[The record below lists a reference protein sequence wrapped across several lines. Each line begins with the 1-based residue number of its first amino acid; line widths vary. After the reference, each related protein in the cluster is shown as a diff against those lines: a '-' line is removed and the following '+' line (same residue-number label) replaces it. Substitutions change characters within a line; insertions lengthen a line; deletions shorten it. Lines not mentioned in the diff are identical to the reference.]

1 MQEKRGDLPQSD
13 TPVDPSEERET
24 GTDQERLGKK
34 KRPLW
39 LRLLSWLGGILGV
52 LLLILVIL
60 TGLLMIPSVQTRIAN
75 RLLTTMEQSTGLRMS
90 VERLSVGFPGKL
102 YLEGLQ
108 ALTAEGDTVLYAKR
122 LTAQTDAI
130 AYLRHRD
137 LPLSGVALE
146 SAQLDYHAP
155 GDSMVLTGRISRF
168 AVDRA
173 SFDSSFSQMSFGTVE
188 LSDTRMDVLILPKE
202 KKEKKEEPKSP
213 PPTIRWDKLLLSN
226 VSATFT
232 DSPDSLII
240 DTHIYDAFAKEGVVD
255 LPDSLYTVEE
265 ISIEADLAKV
275 GPPLEILPLP
285 WSAALQGRSVRYGGV
300 SDLAAQLEDASFAT
314 GDGWRVTRLSGL
326 VTKDKDRLRVGNLIV
341 ELPQGKLGGE
351 LDLPFEGWRPDSIG
365 SLSARLAGRLC
376 LPELSRFLPMAGEL
390 PDRPL
395 RTVVTASGDWQ
406 RGVDADIRVE
416 EPSLLRLHASARAT
430 SLLGGGPLSVTG
442 HYELRSGKDLS
453 RQVAHLMKATPRWR
467 IPDGMDLVGSGS
479 YGPKGGEVDLRVTLP
494 EGYLTAAGHYRPR
507 GKSYMADVEAKHFD
521 VGAFLPSDSIG
532 YLDGTIHAKGHGTD
546 IYSARTSADIFL
558 DLDSV
563 EYKGATYRDLMLLT
577 KLEENRLFAAL
588 NSDNEALRATAQ
600 LDLLLKKHDINGS
613 VNLLV
618 DSIVP
623 DRLGLPKSIV
633 RGGKVHL
640 NSYLRSD
647 LDQFYDFEGHT
658 RDFVLQLDNGLL
670 RPQETVIKALST
682 DSLLRAHVES
692 GDLSLAFA
700 SRNGL
705 KDFQQRLKDLSQVVS
720 TALRDTTAKP
730 DMSRWIEH
738 YPDAELELNMGRNN
752 PLRYYL
758 DSKRIGAREIHLGLR
773 VDPTEGLRGEGMMQ
787 YFQTDTFRVD
797 NIDLILRQDS
807 AFVYGM
813 LTAHKE
819 RFRNQLPFNAVLSF
833 SSNVRRSEVA
843 LDWQDHEDR
852 HFLTLGAELYNKPS
866 GELVFGFTP
875 TPIVLAY
882 NTFVPKAENYLI
894 IPPHKGKIRAD
905 IDLRSEDGAVISLKD
920 VPTKGSQ
927 VLEGVIHDLKLSVLE
942 GIPVIPHLE
951 GVLSADVR
959 HITPDGQQP
968 SITAQASLRDF
979 IYEDKRVGDLALR
992 GSAEPDKAGQ
1002 MIRAEADLGEQEQVA
1017 KLLAY
1022 LPKGSKDQRFDLR
1035 IDHLPLDMLN
1045 PFLPEQYAQAHGE
1058 VSAQVAN
1065 YLTAGDIRTART
1077 LPYRGEVA
1085 FHKGEVYVPA
1095 LNETYRVE
1103 DQKLPIIDGEML
1115 FRRFALG
1122 ANGGQLLVNG
1132 KVGLTDAFP
1141 LNLNILGSNLRLLD
1155 SEETSSTL
1163 LYGRINANTRL
1174 HISGHPS
1181 DLTARG
1187 SLSILGNTNFT
1198 YRTPKS
1204 QLSGRSGYKDLVT
1217 FTDFSDTL
1225 FVAETSRLDSISRTG
1240 MTVALDL
1247 HIDPAARF
1255 TAILSPEEQTKV
1267 SVVGGG
1273 DLNLDMSPYGPMTL
1287 IGTYNI
1293 SDGEVVMEIPP
1304 VSRTFTID
1312 DNSRLTWTGDLTKP
1326 AIDFRATA
1334 KVSSRVSLEGEASR
1348 PVDFNVSIIAENTL
1362 SDLGLRFETTAP
1374 KDFALRNR
1382 LATMSE
1388 EEQTRQSIIL
1398 LTTGYFFGSEIG
1410 NGGNGNNN
1418 AIVNNALAGLF
1429 TSQVNSFL
1437 GESLHAD
1444 INFGITN
1451 DQTAAGD
1458 RTDYTY
1464 SVAKR
1469 FFNDRIRVVVG
1480 GRVMTGAAA
1489 AGMEQSFI
1497 DNVSMEYRLDRAGT
1511 HYLRLFHNKNY
1522 ENFLEGEV
1530 IETGV
1535 GYVLRRRL
1543 DSLRDLFR
1551 FGHSTDSIPT
1561 YDDIPSPESLII
1573 EEESLLRKQAP
1584 ALSDSLVIEK
1594 PLPIIK
1600 KKEEEP

>member
-1 MQEKRGDLPQSD
+1 MQDKRAEEPQAHIP
-13 TPVDPSEERET
+13 TDPSEEREADGEHFT
-24 GTDQERLGKK
+24 
-34 KRPLW
+34 KRRRSW
-39 LRLLSWLGGILGV
+39 WARLLIWLGGIIGA
-52 LLLILVIL
+52 LLLVLVVF
-60 TGLLMIPSVQTRIAN
+60 TALLMIPSVQTRIAN
-75 RLLTTMEQSTGLRMS
+75 KLLVTMERSTGLRMS

-108 ALTAEGDTVLYAKR
+108 ALTADGDTVLYAKR

-146 SAQLDYHAP
+146 RAQLDYHAP
-155 GDSMVLTGRISRF
+155 GDSMVLRGHISRF
-168 AVDRA
+168 AVDRG
-173 SFDSSFSQMSFGTVE
+173 SFDSSFSRMSFGTVE
-188 LSDTRMDVLILPKE
+188 LSDTHMDVLILPKE
-202 KKEKKEEPKSP
+202 KKEKKEPKSP
-213 PPTIRWDKLLLSN
+213 PPTIRWDKLLLNN
-226 VSATFT
+226 VSATYT

-240 DTHIYDAFAKEGVVD
+240 DAHIYDALVSGGLVD
-255 LPDSLYTVEE
+255 LPDSLYTVDRVDLQ
-265 ISIEADLAKV
+265 ADLNKV
-275 GPPLEILPLP
+275 GAPLEMLPSP
-285 WSAALQGRSVRYGGV
+285 WGASIRGEAIRYGGAD
-300 SDLAAQLEDASFAT
+300 DLTARLREASLST
-314 GDGWRVTRLSGL
+314 GDGWQLHRLSGL
-326 VTKDKDRLRVGNLIV
+326 VTKDRERLRVE
-341 ELPQGKLGGE
+341 ELVLELSQSKLGGE
-351 LDLPFEGWRPDSIG
+351 LDLPFTGWRPDSVG
-365 SLSARLAGRLC
+365 TLSARLAGRIC
-376 LPELSRFLPMAGEL
+376 APELERFVPMAGDL
-390 PDRPL
+390 PDLPL

-406 RGVDADIRVE
+406 RGVDAEIRLE

-430 SLLGGGPLSVTG
+430 SLLGGGPMTVKG
-442 HYELRSGKDLS
+442 HYELRSGRDLS
-453 RQVAHLMKATPRWR
+453 RQVSQLMKSKKPPRWQ

-479 YGPKGGEVDLRVTLP
+479 YDPNGGEVDLRVTLP
-494 EGYLTAAGHYRPR
+494 EGYLTAVGHYRP
-507 GKSYMADVEAKHFD
+507 GSKSYAADVEAVRFD

-532 YLDGTIHAKGHGTD
+532 YLDGQIHAKGHGTD
-546 IYSARTSADIFL
+546 LYSARTSADVFL
-558 DLDSV
+558 NLDSV
-563 EYKGATYRDLMLLT
+563 EYKGATYRDLVLLT
-577 KLEENRLFAAL
+577 RLEKNRLFAAL
-588 NSDNEALRATAQ
+588 DSDNEALRATAQ
-600 LDLLLKKHDINGS
+600 MDLLLKKHDLNGS
-613 VNLLV
+613 VNLYV
-618 DSIVP
+618 DTIIP
-623 DRLGLPKSIV
+623 DRLGLPQSVV
-633 RGGKVHL
+633 RGGRIHL

-647 LDQFYDFEGHT
+647 LDQFYDFEGRT
-658 RDFVLQLDNGLL
+658 MDFVLQLDNGVL
-670 RPQETVIKALST
+670 RPQETVVRALST
-682 DSLLRAHVES
+682 DSLLRASVES

-700 SRNGL
+700 SKNGL
-705 KDFQQRLKDLSQVVS
+705 KEFQRRLKDLSQVVS
-720 TALRDTTAKP
+720 TALRDTTERP

-738 YPDAELELNMGRNN
+738 YPDADLQIDMGRNN

-758 DSKRIGAREIHLGLR
+758 DAKRIGARGIHLGLQ
-773 VDPTEGLRGEGMMQ
+773 VDPAKGLRGEGMMQ
-787 YFQTDTFRVD
+787 YFQADTFRVD

-833 SSNVRRSEVA
+833 SSNIRRSEVA

-882 NTFVPKAENYLI
+882 NTFVPKAENYFI
-894 IPPHKGKIRAD
+894 IPPNKGKIRAD

-920 VPTKGSQ
+920 LPGEGRQ
-927 VLEGVIHDLKLSVLE
+927 ELQGVIRDLKLSALE

-959 HITPDGQQP
+959 HITPDGGQP
-968 SITAQASLRDF
+968 SITARASLRDF
-979 IYEDKRVGDLALR
+979 IYEDKKVGDLALR
-992 GSAEPDKAGQ
+992 GSAEPDKKGQ
-1002 MIRAEADLGEQEQVA
+1002 MIRAEADLGERERVVD
-1017 KLLAY
+1017 LLAF
-1022 LPKGSKDQRFDLR
+1022 LPKGSDDKRFDLR
-1035 IDHLPLDMLN
+1035 IDHLPLEMLN
-1045 PFLPEQYAQAHGE
+1045 PFLPDQYAEAHGE
-1058 VSAQVAN
+1058 LSGEVAN
-1065 YLTAGDIRTART
+1065 YLTTGDIRTSRA
-1077 LPYRGEVA
+1077 LPYRGEIA
-1085 FHKGEVYVPA
+1085 FHQGEVYVPA

-1103 DQKLPIIDGEML
+1103 NQRLPIADGELL

-1122 ANGGQLLVNG
+1122 ANGGQLIVNG
-1132 KVGLTDAFP
+1132 KVGLADAFP
-1141 LNLNILGSNLRLLD
+1141 LNLNIIGSNLRLLD
-1155 SEETSSTL
+1155 SEETSSTM
-1163 LYGRINANTRL
+1163 LYGRINADTRL
-1174 HISGHPS
+1174 QVSGHPS

-1187 SLSILGNTNFT
+1187 RLSILGNTNFT

-1225 FVAETSRLDSISRTG
+1225 FVAQTSRLDSISQSG
-1240 MTVALDL
+1240 MTLAIDL
-1247 HIDPAARF
+1247 HVDPAARF

-1273 DLNLDMSPYGPMTL
+1273 DLNLDMSPYGPMRLT
-1287 IGTYNI
+1287 GTYDI
-1293 SDGEVVMEIPP
+1293 RDGEVVMEIPP
-1304 VSRTFTID
+1304 VVRTFTID
-1312 DNSRLTWTGDLTKP
+1312 DNSRLTWSGDLTKP

-1334 KVSSRVSLEGEASR
+1334 KVSSRVSLQGEEAR

-1362 SDLGLRFETTAP
+1362 NDLDLRFETTAP

-1382 LATMSE
+1382 LATLSE

-1398 LTTGYFFGSEIG
+1398 LTTGYFFGSNIG
-1410 NGGNGNNN
+1410 SPGNGNSN
-1418 AIVNNALAGLF
+1418 AMVNNALAGLF

-1451 DQTAAGD
+1451 DQTAAGE

-1497 DNVSMEYRLDRAGT
+1497 DNVSMEYRLDQAGT

-1551 FGHSTDSIPT
+1551 FGRSTDSIPA
-1561 YDDIPSPESLII
+1561 YADIPSPETLII
-1573 EEESLLRKQAP
+1573 EDRSSLRKEAP
-1584 ALSDSLVIEK
+1584 ALSDSLQIER
-1594 PLPIIK
+1594 PLPLRK
-1600 KKEEEP
+1600 HEDEP